1 MMSGRAG
8 PERPESGTMHKTVD
22 IALGA
27 DMLAANA
34 RIAEENLKLLRAKGI
49 ASFDFMGSIGSGKTL
64 LIERMVDIL
73 RKKGRKAAAIAGDVA
88 GDDDYSRFRKHKI
101 PAVNVNTGKECHLD
115 AHLIDHALEDL
126 KLDGL
131 DVLFVENVGN
141 LVCPTD
147 FPLGTDK
154 RVVVISVTEGDDMVR
169 KHPVIFSLA
178 DLIVIN
184 KVDLAKIIEV
194 DPKILVRD
202 ARKIRPKA
210 PIFLT
215 NAKSGQGVPDLM
227 KAMGIW

>member
-1 MMSGRAG
+1 MTSWKDG
-8 PERPESGTMHKTVD
+8 ENMHKTVD

-49 ASFDFMGSIGSGKTL
+49 VSFDFMGSIGSGKTL

-73 RKKGRKAAAIAGDVA
+73 RKKGKKAAAIAGDVA
-88 GDDDYSRFRKHKI
+88 GDDDFSRFRKHGI

-126 KLDGL
+126 KLEGI

-178 DLIVIN
+178 DFIVIN

-194 DPKILVRD
+194 DPKILIRD
-202 ARKIRPKA
+202 ANRIRPKA
-210 PIFLT
+210 PIYLT